1 MTDTDRSQPL
11 NVPRAGRS
19 SRYRT
24 HSSGSLSS
32 SFGSPSGLTNINN
45 TNGGATSVHS
55 KKTAASSTGNNN
67 IGSISTSMSTG
78 TSAGTLPQ
86 FDEKHAAAGN
96 IFEHRQDW
104 SILNRLPLHK
114 RNAIHIRLE
123 DEGPYGNDETRCF
136 VLSQLSMVGCT
147 DVTCTVCGQS
157 MVVYD
162 RYPLVDGTLFLSPI
176 KHSDNGKVSIA
187 VFHNDRQLYLHGIC
201 LECLS
206 MRSLHVLCRLCKTKF
221 NFDPIIF
228 GTLYYYDLFAAF
240 PCCQARLS
248 CSKCFQPIVS
258 IKDGLIN
265 FSNYSS
271 EFECGHCGSKN
282 HHFVKP
288 FDETFEKHSI
298 LNNNFGY
305 MPSILSISI

>member
-11 NVPRAGRS
+11 NVPRGGRS

-32 SFGSPSGLTNINN
+32 SFGSPSGLTYVNN
-45 TNGGATSVHS
+45 TNGGVTSMHS
-55 KKTAASSTGNNN
+55 KKTA
-67 IGSISTSMSTG
+67 IGSSGNSSIGLMSTSTNASN
-78 TSAGTLPQ
+78 SSGTLPQ

-147 DVTCTVCGQS
+147 DITCTVCGQS

-162 RYPLVDGTLFLSPI
+162 RYPLVDGTLFLRYKLLSN
-176 KHSDNGKVSIA
+176 DN
-187 VFHNDRQLYLHGIC
+187 C
-201 LECLS
+201 
-206 MRSLHVLCRLCKTKF
+206 
-221 NFDPIIF
+221 
-228 GTLYYYDLFAAF
+228 
-240 PCCQARLS
+240 
-248 CSKCFQPIVS
+248 
-258 IKDGLIN
+258 
-265 FSNYSS
+265 
-271 EFECGHCGSKN
+271 
-282 HHFVKP
+282 
-288 FDETFEKHSI
+288 
-298 LNNNFGY
+298 NNVT
-305 MPSILSISI
+305 

>member
-11 NVPRAGRS
+11 NVPRGGGRS

-45 TNGGATSVHS
+45 NNGGGTSVHS
-55 KKTAASSTGNNN
+55 KKTAASSAGSNTISSLTSSMNSGNN
-67 IGSISTSMSTG
+67 T
-78 TSAGTLPQ
+78 GTLPQ

-147 DVTCTVCGQS
+147 EVTCTVCGQS

-162 RYPLVDGTLFLSPI
+162 RYPLVDGTLFL
-176 KHSDNGKVSIA
+176 
-187 VFHNDRQLYLHGIC
+187 R
-201 LECLS
+201 
-206 MRSLHVLCRLCKTKF
+206 
-221 NFDPIIF
+221 
-228 GTLYYYDLFAAF
+228 
-240 PCCQARLS
+240 
-248 CSKCFQPIVS
+248 
-258 IKDGLIN
+258 
-265 FSNYSS
+265 
-271 EFECGHCGSKN
+271 
-282 HHFVKP
+282 
-288 FDETFEKHSI
+288 
-298 LNNNFGY
+298 
-305 MPSILSISI
+305 

>member
-11 NVPRAGRS
+11 NVPRGSRS

-32 SFGSPSGLTNINN
+32 SFGSPSGLSNINN
-45 TNGGATSVHS
+45 NNNGGGSSGHN
-55 KKTAASSTGNNN
+55 KKTVAGSSGNSNM
-67 IGSISTSMSTG
+67 GSISNSMGSG
-78 TSAGTLPQ
+78 NNSGTLPQ

-162 RYPLVDGTLFLSPI
+162 RYPLVDGTLFL
-176 KHSDNGKVSIA
+176 
-187 VFHNDRQLYLHGIC
+187 R
-201 LECLS
+201 
-206 MRSLHVLCRLCKTKF
+206 
-221 NFDPIIF
+221 
-228 GTLYYYDLFAAF
+228 
-240 PCCQARLS
+240 
-248 CSKCFQPIVS
+248 
-258 IKDGLIN
+258 
-265 FSNYSS
+265 
-271 EFECGHCGSKN
+271 
-282 HHFVKP
+282 
-288 FDETFEKHSI
+288 
-298 LNNNFGY
+298 
-305 MPSILSISI
+305 